1 MKKTNLLSLILV
13 ASLIFVSC
21 KEKTKKDESEKTN
34 TEKGFLVDTE
44 TSTIGWIAYKT
55 TDKVPVKGV
64 FSAFSI
70 ENPTKGISPK
80 EALNNLKF
88 KIPINSLQTKDTLR
102 DEKLK
107 KFFFGTMENTT
118 HITGTLHMTND
129 ASGKAEITMNG
140 VSHSLP
146 ITYAISDQMVKIEAV
161 MNLDNWKAQA
171 AIRAIN
177 LACIDLHKGAD
188 GVSKTWSEVK
198 IEIVTNLKYE

>member
-1 MKKTNLLSLILV
+1 MKKLNLLSLILV

-21 KEKTKKDESEKTN
+21 KEKTKKDQSEKTN
-34 TEKGFLVDTE
+34 IEKGFLVDTE

-64 FSAFSI
+64 FSAFTI
-70 ENPTKGISPK
+70 ENPIKGISPK
-80 EALNNLKF
+80 ETLNELKF

-107 KFFFGTMENTT
+107 KFFFGTMENTA
-118 HITGTLHMTND
+118 HITGTLHMIND

-146 ITYAISDQMVKIEAV
+146 ITYVISDQMVKIEAV

-171 AIRAIN
+171 AISAIN
-177 LACIDLHKGAD
+177 LACLDLHKGAD